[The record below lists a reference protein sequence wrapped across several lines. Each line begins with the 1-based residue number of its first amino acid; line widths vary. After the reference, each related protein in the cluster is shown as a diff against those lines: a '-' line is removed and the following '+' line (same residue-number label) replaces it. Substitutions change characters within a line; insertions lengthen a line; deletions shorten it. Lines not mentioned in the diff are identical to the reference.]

1 MDEPVSKTRRKKE
14 MHALQDL
21 GEQLVALNAGQLE
34 ELELPENLHDAVIAA
49 GKIKKFEARRRQ
61 MQYIG
66 RLMREVDAAPIREQL
81 EKWRGNLREHLVR
94 LYLVERWHER
104 LLADEAALAEFL
116 QTYPQADSQRLRAL
130 IRNTQQEAS
139 VGKPPRNFRLLFDAL
154 QELIPDLR

>member
-1 MDEPVSKTRRKKE
+1 
-14 MHALQDL
+14 
-21 GEQLVALNAGQLE
+21 
-34 ELELPENLHDAVIAA
+34 
-49 GKIKKFEARRRQ
+49 
-61 MQYIG
+61 
-66 RLMREVDAAPIREQL
+66 
-81 EKWRGNLREHLVR
+81 
-94 LYLVERWHER
+94 VERWRER